1 MSYCIQARAY
11 FADLPANQRPIQ
23 DTPGNRFWQKQK
35 VRQLPAHDIDILFC
49 NELTDEECKQMEL
62 FIKIRREKFL
72 GRGEIF
78 MRTPGD
84 TSRSW
89 VCVLHS
95 VIFNCLIT
103 IFCHILILSVARF
116 AINQFKLMDQP

>member
-95 VIFNCLIT
+95 VIFNCLI
-103 IFCHILILSVARF
+103 IICHIFILRNVRF